1 MKKKGIIAAAL
12 AALIAIG
19 GATAAHAA
27 APVATTC
34 NNNGVSKSVHLTG
47 KTHANG
53 SAEIQ
58 MTFHNGASCKLP
70 AIWK

>member
-1 MKKKGIIAAAL
+1 MKKKGLIAAAL

-27 APVATTC
+27 APVPTTC
-34 NNNGVSKSVHLTG
+34 NNNGVAKSVHLTG
-47 KTHANG
+47 KKHANG
-53 SAEIQ
+53 SAELLV
-58 MTFHNGASCKLP
+58 TFQNGQSCLLP